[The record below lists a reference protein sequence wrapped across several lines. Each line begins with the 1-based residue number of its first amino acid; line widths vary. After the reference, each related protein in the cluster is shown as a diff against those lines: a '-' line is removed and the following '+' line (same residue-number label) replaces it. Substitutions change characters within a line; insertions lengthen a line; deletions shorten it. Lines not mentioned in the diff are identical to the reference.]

1 MRRAR
6 LRAGAPS
13 VYFVYMPREKA
24 PTTRAER
31 IARLNDQLRKN
42 PQAHGVLRIS
52 PGVAALG
59 EAAVAQALAT
69 IARLKRGDFEGYL
82 DPYGER
88 RCAVLW
94 LDGRLAV
101 MRIGYRS
108 AYDETAY
115 ADDPADAANTTRVM
129 MIQFWDDDADRA
141 LA

>member
-24 PTTRAER
+24 PRTRAER

-59 EAAVAQALAT
+59 EAALAHALAA
-69 IARLKRGDFEGYL
+69 IARLKRGDFEEYL

-88 RCAVLW
+88 RCGAFW
-94 LDGRLAV
+94 IDGRLACF
-101 MRIGYRS
+101 RIVCFHK
-108 AYDETAY
+108 DEQQTRP
-115 ADDPADAANTTRVM
+115 DDPADSAKPVRVLTV
-129 MIQFWDDDADRA
+129 QFWDEDDS
-141 LA
+141 